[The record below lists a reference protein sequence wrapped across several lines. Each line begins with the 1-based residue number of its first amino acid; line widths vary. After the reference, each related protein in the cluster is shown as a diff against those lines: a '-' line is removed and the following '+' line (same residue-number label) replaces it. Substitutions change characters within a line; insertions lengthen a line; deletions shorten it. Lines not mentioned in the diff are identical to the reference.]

1 MESTFFYPADSFW
14 AFYGIGAIVATML
27 LPLFII
33 DFLIDH
39 EKSMDR
45 ILARLEKALEVQS
58 KKEQIQVHPQEKKI
72 LREDNQNPFVLTITS
87 PSGFK
92 QVKSVRL
99 DWEDENQLT
108 NISDLGKKLAE
119 RLTQGRVNEGS

>member
-1 MESTFFYPADSFW
+1 MIEEHSASTKADV
-14 AFYGIGAIVATML
+14 ID
-27 LPLFII
+27 FII
-33 DFLIDH
+33 DFLIEH

-45 ILARLEKALEVQS
+45 VMAKLEKALEAQS
-58 KKEQIQVHPQEKKI
+58 KRVQIQEHPKEKI

-99 DWEDENQLT
+99 DWEDETQLT
-108 NISDLGKKLAE
+108 DISDLGKKLVE
-119 RLTQGRVNEGS
+119 RLAQGKVNERS